1 MTSEKVLLTPKE
13 IERALVRIAHEI
25 VERNKGAEDVVLV
38 GMRTRG
44 VPLAKRI
51 AEIIEG
57 FEGIPIPVG
66 ALDISLYRDD
76 ISPSELKSA
85 NQSRTDIPISIT
97 DKQVILV
104 DDVLYTGRSIRAAM
118 DALMDL
124 GRPRSIQLAVLV
136 DRGHRELPIRAD
148 YVGKNIPSSRD
159 EEIRVQLEEVDGVDW
174 VVIVN
179 LARGSYLEEIEGRRR
194 SESSK

>member
-1 MTSEKVLLTPKE
+1 MPEKILLSSRE
-13 IERALVRIAHEI
+13 IERALARIAHEI
-25 VERNKGAEDVVLV
+25 VEKNKGAEDVVLV

-51 AEIIEG
+51 ADIIG
-57 FEGIPIPVG
+57 NFEGIPIPVG
-66 ALDISLYRDD
+66 ALDISLHRDD
-76 ISPSELKSA
+76 IAPSALESA
-85 NQSRTDIPISIT
+85 THSLTDIPISIANWR
-97 DKQVILV
+97 VILV

-124 GRPRSIQLAVLV
+124 GRPSTIQLAVLI

-159 EEIRVQLEEVDGVDW
+159 EEIQVQLQEVDGVDK
-174 VVIVN
+174 VVI
-179 LARGSYLEEIEGRRR
+179 
-194 SESSK
+194 ESLVHKQLIPGN